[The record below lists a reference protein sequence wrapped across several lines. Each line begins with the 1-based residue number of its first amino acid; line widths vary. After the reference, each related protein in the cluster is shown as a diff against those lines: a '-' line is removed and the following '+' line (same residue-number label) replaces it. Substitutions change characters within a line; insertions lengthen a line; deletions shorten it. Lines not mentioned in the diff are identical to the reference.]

1 MSHAKAISNQ
11 NQRDICAWLLQNH
24 LSSDFRPSKSTPWN
38 TEHGVEFNVLLNVGP
53 TLLQPVVQY
62 FANAGGSSRDAVVV
76 GFRTKV
82 EF

>member
-1 MSHAKAISNQ
+1 MKRKPTRRN
-11 NQRDICAWLLQNH
+11 
-24 LSSDFRPSKSTPWN
+24 SDYNKSTSWN

-53 TLLQPVVQY
+53 TPLRPVVQY
-62 FANAGGSSRDAVVV
+62 FANAGGSSCDAVVI